1 MIIIIIIIIIISII
15 PTAQANKGICSALIL
30 ICFILIIVDIK
41 FTAPRI
47 DDTPATWREKIAKS
61 SDSIEMQ

>member
-1 MIIIIIIIIIISII
+1 MKMIIIIIIIIIISII

-47 DDTPATWREKIAKS
+47 DDTPAT
-61 SDSIEMQ
+61 